1 MSLLSVIEQN
11 QIKAGI
17 PPFKPGDTVR
27 VHVKIQE
34 GDKFR
39 IQVFEGLVIAMRR
52 NGASSTFT
60 VRKISFGYGVE
71 RIFPWY
77 SPVIDKIEILK
88 SGKVRRAKLYYL
100 RGRKG
105 KAARLKEV
113 RATAAVAVEAKV
125 E

>member
-1 MSLLSVIEQN
+1 MNLLSMVEQS
-11 QIKAGI
+11 QIK
-17 PPFKPGDTVR
+17 PDLPRFRPGDTVR
-27 VHVKIQE
+27 IHVKIQE
-34 GDKFR
+34 GDKSR
-39 IQVFEGLVIAMRR
+39 IQIFEGTIIAVRR
-52 NGASSTFT
+52 HGPSSTFT

-77 SPVIDKIEILK
+77 SPIIDKIEVLK

-113 RATAAVAVEAKV
+113 RATPHPAAAAKV
-125 E
+125 K